1 MTPSTSNTPSVN
13 TGVGVSSSVESV
25 KTGLGPWNDV
35 SYRRNSK
42 KNVKN
47 QPVTNAKQEVN
58 GSRFKVLS
66 NENGEV
72 NSDTVPKVD
81 ENALPDIVKL
91 WKSLQEKTVQASS
104 LGVTKTSEASGSVV
118 KTVMPTVPV
127 GSHKGKGKAGASSGG
142 KSNANSKSVVA
153 GKNIPFPAMVSRT
166 SSPAVDEN
174 LQQSVQSS
182 ASVGKINVARPVI
195 KPVKKPGR
203 PRKILKDVTNG
214 VSVKKGE
221 TNVDVPCEP
230 SDAGNGIRFHPGI
243 SALPPKAPDPLDPG
257 PESHPITMAIASLVV
272 GDSDVGNQAASVCV
286 QDMVS
291 EENVIVPAGINDAA
305 RRLFY

>member
-1 MTPSTSNTPSVN
+1 MDVSMTPSTSNTPSVN

-153 GKNIPFPAMVSRT
+153 GKNIPSPAMVSRT

-182 ASVGKINVARPVI
+182 ASVGKINVARP
-195 KPVKKPGR
+195 KKR
-203 PRKILKDVTNG
+203 QEK
-214 VSVKKGE
+214 
-221 TNVDVPCEP
+221 
-230 SDAGNGIRFHPGI
+230 F
-243 SALPPKAPDPLDPG
+243 
-257 PESHPITMAIASLVV
+257 
-272 GDSDVGNQAASVCV
+272 
-286 QDMVS
+286 
-291 EENVIVPAGINDAA
+291 
-305 RRLFY
+305 